1 MFRVDVVKV
10 VGEPV
15 LEVIFFT
22 VVNDTGAAHTQSRC
36 KTLITREKY
45 QSSTS
50 TDVQKTMVQVL

>member
-22 VVNDTGAAHTQSRC
+22 VVFDTGTQSRC

-45 QSSTS
+45 
-50 TDVQKTMVQVL
+50 